1 MNISSIFFYLLLYG
15 TLNNIVENI
24 FIIIL
29 IFVIFIIIQIILTI
43 RAFKKYIKKTE
54 LIKDVQSNKFEINT
68 LNYFNNSIS
77 KITLDLNSINFYD
90 VSYEYITDDDYSYNY
105 GLIIVNTFQNKS
117 ILDLDRSDIRNKP
130 RKIFYL
136 LEGLKN
142 GNNKNE
148 LCAFVGCSPTDK
160 PIFLDIDKYIGKPWN
175 KECHYYFGKYKINK
189 YMKMSETFFSFYLD
203 KKIKTY
209 DFLFSFDI
217 VFVFLGFAGIFI
229 LFYFKIDIYKKIIS
243 FIVYILLIFIFHFLY
258 IYSVIKG
265 RKCITRI
272 DIIYSSNFDRIFIGL
287 VDYYEKSFSNTFLFD
302 INSIEKFIL
311 EPKNKRKTKNILKVI
326 LKNGENQTIYQINE
340 NEPTLIG
347 LLFILNEKL
356 NNKNEQV
363 SNNDNYL
370 VKNWE

>member
-1 MNISSIFFYLLLYG
+1 LNISSIFFYLLLYG

-54 LIKDVQSNKFEINT
+54 LIKDVQNNKFEINT

-130 RKIFYL
+130 RKLFYL
-136 LEGLKN
+136 LEELKN

-160 PIFLDIDKYIGKPWN
+160 PIFLDIDKYIGRPWN

-203 KKIKTY
+203 KKKKTY
-209 DFLFSFDI
+209 YCLI
-217 VFVFLGFAGIFI
+217 VSDYLFVFFGVFGIIFE
-229 LFYFKIDIYKKIIS
+229 LFLKMDIYIRIIS
-243 FIVYILLIFIFHFLY
+243 LIVYILLIFIFNFLY
-258 IYSVIKG
+258 IYSVIKS

-287 VDYYEKSFSNTFLFD
+287 VDYYEESFLNTFLFD

-311 EPKNKRKTKNILKVI
+311 EPKNKRKTQNILKVI

-340 NEPTLIG
+340 NEPTLEG

>member
-54 LIKDVQSNKFEINT
+54 LIKDVQNNKFEINT

-160 PIFLDIDKYIGKPWN
+160 PIFLDIDKYIGRPWN

-258 IYSVIKG
+258 IYSVIKS

-287 VDYYEKSFSNTFLFD
+287 VDYYEESFLNTFLFD

-311 EPKNKRKTKNILKVI
+311 EPKNKRKTQNILKVI

-340 NEPTLIG
+340 NEPTLKG

-370 VKNWE
+370 VKNLE